1 MGILDKHGLVN
12 SMAQTVSEIT
22 EDPQAVLNGFFARFD
37 HPNAGEIRLVA
48 SPVKFSE
55 TNADVKGPAP
65 QVGQHTEE
73 ILLETGYTW
82 DDIIRLKDEGAIN

>member
-1 MGILDKHGLVN
+1 
-12 SMAQTVSEIT
+12 MAQTVSEIT
-22 EDPQAVLNGFFARFD
+22 DDPQAVQNDFFDKLD

-48 SPVKFSE
+48 SPVKFGE
-55 TNADVKGPAP
+55 TSAEAKLPSP

-82 DDIIRLKDEGAIN
+82 EDITRLKDEGAII